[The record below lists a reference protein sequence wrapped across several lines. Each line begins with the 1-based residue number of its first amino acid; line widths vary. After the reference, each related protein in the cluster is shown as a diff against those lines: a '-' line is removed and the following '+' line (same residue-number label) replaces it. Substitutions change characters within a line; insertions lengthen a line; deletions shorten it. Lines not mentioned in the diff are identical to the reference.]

1 MSRPAAQPIACEH
14 GIPFRDRC
22 AACEEHYDADRKR
35 LAAIEQREIERE
47 IERKEA
53 TRAVSADWTCDR
65 CGEQTWFYEPGPR
78 STVHHGAAALSNICG
93 GTWRRS

>member
-1 MSRPAAQPIACEH
+1 MSRPAPQPIACEH

-22 AACEEHYDADRKR
+22 AACEAGFIVERAR
-35 LAAIEQREIERE
+35 LAEAERREL
-47 IERKEA
+47 ERKER
-53 TRAVSADWTCDR
+53 TRAVSAEWTCDR

-78 STVHHGAAALSNICG
+78 STIHHGAAALSDICG

>member
-1 MSRPAAQPIACEH
+1 MSRPAPQPIACEH

-22 AACEEHYDADRKR
+22 AACEAHYDADRKR
-35 LAAIEQREIERE
+35 LDAIEQRE

-53 TRAVSADWTCDR
+53 TRAVSAEWTCDR
-65 CGEQTWFYEPGPR
+65 CAVVGWFYEPGPR
-78 STVHHGAAALSNICG
+78 SQTHHGGGVAPCG